1 MKITKKNIKKI
12 IFPSII
18 VIFIFIAIFL
28 SVSKKQ
34 YNELNEIYN
43 SNIEQIIGKI
53 KETYPDLYEKDII
66 EILQNKD
73 YKEEGQKFFEKY
85 GYTEDMQY
93 IESLNQKIQ
102 VNVII
107 NVVII
112 IVFGI
117 CIIYVCLKYVSN
129 QNEQIEEINLYLK
142 KVNNGNYK
150 LKIEENSEDELSK
163 LRNELYKTTILLRE
177 TAENSKKESENLSKA
192 LEDISHQLKTPIT
205 SIRIMIDNIFENPD
219 MNEETREDFL
229 KTISKQVD
237 WISSLVISLLKLAKL
252 DSGTII
258 MNDDTISAEKLINDA
273 IENLSII
280 LDIKNIKIEKD
291 IPNNSDF
298 IADYKWQLEAITNII
313 KNSIEHSNENSKI
326 DIKVENSSVMLKIII
341 KDYGEGIS
349 KKDINHI
356 FQRFYKTKNAS
367 SDSIG
372 IGLALAKTII
382 EKDNGYISV
391 TSKEGK
397 GTTFTI
403 KYMNKRTKIS

>member
-53 KETYPDLYEKDII
+53 KETYPDLDEKDII

-73 YKEEGQKFFEKY
+73 YKKEGQKFFEKY

-142 KVNNGNYK
+142 KVNDGNYK

-177 TAENSKKESENLSKA
+177 AAENSKKESENLSKA

-219 MNEETREDFL
+219 MNEEIREDFL

-258 MNDDTISAEKLINDA
+258 MKDDTISAEKLINDA

-403 KYMNKRTKIS
+403 KYMK

>member
-53 KETYPDLYEKDII
+53 KETYPDLDEKDII

-73 YKEEGQKFFEKY
+73 YKKEGQKFFEKY
-85 GYTEDMQY
+85 GYNEDMQY

-102 VNVII
+102 VNIII

-177 TAENSKKESENLSKA
+177 AAENSKKESENLSKA

-205 SIRIMIDNIFENPD
+205 SIRIMIDNIYENPD

-258 MNDDTISAEKLINDA
+258 MNDDTVSAEKLINEA

-298 IADYKWQLEAITNII
+298 LADYKWQLEAITNII

>member
-367 SDSIG
+367 SDSVG

>member
-53 KETYPDLYEKDII
+53 KETYPDLDEKDII
-66 EILQNKD
+66 KILQNKD
-73 YKEEGQKFFEKY
+73 YKKEGQKFFEKY
-85 GYTEDMQY
+85 GYNEDMQY
-93 IESLNQKIQ
+93 IESLNQRIQ
-102 VNVII
+102 ANIII

-117 CIIYVCLKYVSN
+117 CIIYVCLKYVAN

-142 KVNNGNYK
+142 KVNSGNYK

-177 TAENSKKESENLSKA
+177 AAENSKKESENLSKA

-219 MNEETREDFL
+219 MNEEIREDFL

-258 MNDDTISAEKLINDA
+258 MNDDTVSAEKLINEA

-298 IADYKWQLEAITNII
+298 LADYKWQLEAITNII

>member
-53 KETYPDLYEKDII
+53 KEIYPDLDEKDII

-73 YKEEGQKFFEKY
+73 YKKEGQKLFEKY

-102 VNVII
+102 VNIII

-142 KVNNGNYK
+142 KVNDGNYK

-177 TAENSKKESENLSKA
+177 AAENSKKESENLSKA

-219 MNEETREDFL
+219 MNEEIREDFL

-258 MNDDTISAEKLINDA
+258 MNDDTISAEELINDA

-403 KYMNKRTKIS
+403 KYMK

>member
-53 KETYPDLYEKDII
+53 KEIYPDLDEKDII

-73 YKEEGQKFFEKY
+73 YKKEGQKFFEKY
-85 GYTEDMQY
+85 GYTQDMQY

-102 VNVII
+102 VNIII

-142 KVNNGNYK
+142 KVNSGNYK

-177 TAENSKKESENLSKA
+177 AAENSKKESENLSKA

-205 SIRIMIDNIFENPD
+205 SIRIMIDNIYENPD

-258 MNDDTISAEKLINDA
+258 MSSDTVSAEKLINEA

-403 KYMNKRTKIS
+403 KYMK

>member
-53 KETYPDLYEKDII
+53 KETYPDLDEKDII

-73 YKEEGQKFFEKY
+73 YKKEGQKFFEKY

-93 IESLNQKIQ
+93 IESLNQRIQ
-102 VNVII
+102 VNIII

-177 TAENSKKESENLSKA
+177 AAENSKKESENLSKA

-205 SIRIMIDNIFENPD
+205 SIRIMIDNIYENPD

-258 MNDDTISAEKLINDA
+258 MNDDTISAEKLISDA

-367 SDSIG
+367 SDSVG

>member
-53 KETYPDLYEKDII
+53 KETYPDLDEKDII

-177 TAENSKKESENLSKA
+177 AAENSKKESENLSKA

-205 SIRIMIDNIFENPD
+205 SIRIMIDNIYENPD

-367 SDSIG
+367 SDSVG